1 MTVKLMFNDN
11 NIKEFEKS
19 MSGELDKVIKH
30 FESELL
36 TIRTGRAHPALVESI
51 KIACYG
57 GANTM
62 PLRQVATIASPES
75 HLLTID
81 PWDKAIVNDI
91 VKALGSSELGVN
103 PETDGAVIFVRLPQM
118 SSERRDELVK
128 ILGKKAE
135 DSRIAV
141 RNVRKDF
148 HNMTRDAQ
156 KNKEISEDH
165 ARRLNDI
172 LQKITDKYIADIDA
186 KLKTKEKDLK
196 G

>member
-1 MTVKLMFNDN
+1 MSVKLVFNDN
-11 NIKEFEKS
+11 NSKEFEKS
-19 MSGELDKVIKH
+19 MSAEMDKVIKH
-30 FESELL
+30 FEHELT

-51 KIACYG
+51 KVACYD
-57 GANTM
+57 ATSFM
-62 PLRQVATIASPES
+62 PLKQVATISAPES

-81 PWDKAIVNDI
+81 PWDKGIVNDI
-91 VKALGSSELGVN
+91 VRALSNSDLGVN
-103 PETDGAVIFVRLPQM
+103 PETDGAQVFVRLPQM

-135 DSRIAV
+135 DARIAA

-165 ARRLNDI
+165 SRRLNDL
-172 LQKITDKYIADIDA
+172 LQKITDKYIGDIDN
-186 KLKTKEKDLK
+186 KLKAKEKDLK